1 MTYDVHLA
9 DTFQKSIK
17 ALKKKYPHVKDDL
30 LSPIK
35 TLEEEPSAGDPIS
48 GWNKEVWKVRVAS
61 SDVKKGKR
69 GGYRL
74 IYFWEAGEKKVY
86 LLVAYFKGEKAEIT
100 KKEIEPLLKK
110 LGFHSLQIECGYL
123 VETFTIKSVGQVGII
138 S

>member
-1 MTYDVHLA
+1 MSYDLHLA

-30 LSPIK
+30 LGQIK
-35 TLEEEPSAGDPIS
+35 ALEEDPFAGDPIP

-74 IYFWEAGEKKVY
+74 IYFWKAGELKVY
-86 LLVAYFKGEKAEIT
+86 LLVAYFKGEKGKIT
-100 KKEIEPLLKK
+100 KKEIQGLLKRLSEE
-110 LGFHSLQIECGYL
+110 LG
-123 VETFTIKSVGQVGII
+123 
-138 S
+138 

>member
-30 LSPIK
+30 LIQIK
-35 TLEEEPSAGDPIS
+35 KLEEDSSAGDPIP

-61 SDVKKGKR
+61 SDVRKGKR

-74 IYFWEAGEKKVY
+74 IYFWKAGEMKVY
-86 LLVAYFKGEKAEIT
+86 LLVAYFKGEKAEIA
-100 KKEIEPLLKK
+100 KKEIETLLKK
-110 LGFHSLQIECGYL
+110 LGQELG
-123 VETFTIKSVGQVGII
+123 
-138 S
+138 

>member
-17 ALKKKYPHVKDDL
+17 GLKKKYPHVKDDL
-30 LSPIK
+30 LGQVK
-35 TLEEEPSAGDPIS
+35 ALEEDPSAGDPIP

-74 IYFWEAGEKKVY
+74 IYFWKAGEMKVY
-86 LLVAYFKGEKAEIT
+86 LLVAYFKGEKEEIT
-100 KKEIEPLLKK
+100 KKEIEMLLKK
-110 LGFHSLQIECGYL
+110 LNQE
-123 VETFTIKSVGQVGII
+123 VE
-138 S
+138 

>member
-30 LSPIK
+30 LRQVK
-35 TLEEEPSAGDPIS
+35 GLEVDPSAGDPIL

-61 SDVKKGKR
+61 SDVKKGKH

-74 IYFWEAGEKKVY
+74 IYFWKASEMKVY
-86 LLVAYFKGEKAEIT
+86 LLIAYFKGEKTEISKT
-100 KKEIEPLLKK
+100 EIETLLKK
-110 LGFHSLQIECGYL
+110 LSL
-123 VETFTIKSVGQVGII
+123 VRN
-138 S
+138 